1 MGDFSNA
8 SYILPH
14 LCYNLATMSK
24 NFDRLVEIMESL
36 RGEQGCPWDRK
47 QTKDSLKP
55 YLIEEAYEVLEA
67 LEEKDPVKLKE
78 ELGDLLYQILFHAQI
93 SKEEGEF
100 DIEDILTAGS
110 EKMVRRHPHV
120 FGDKKAEDAD
130 EVLKQ
135 WEAIKKAEKGEER
148 KSILEGIP
156 PHLPALLRAHQLQ
169 ARAARVGFDWEHADQ
184 VFSKVIEEMKE
195 FEEAFRAKDRRGM
208 EDELGDLLF
217 ALVNIGRFIE
227 VNPEDALR
235 KSISRFISR
244 FRHIEEEIARQEKEW
259 ADVSLEEMEVLW
271 QEAKGLEKRQK

>member
-1 MGDFSNA
+1 
-8 SYILPH
+8 
-14 LCYNLATMSK
+14 
-24 NFDRLVEIMESL
+24 
-36 RGEQGCPWDRK
+36 
-47 QTKDSLKP
+47 
-55 YLIEEAYEVLEA
+55 
-67 LEEKDPVKLKE
+67 
-78 ELGDLLYQILFHAQI
+78 
-93 SKEEGEF
+93 EF

-120 FGDKKAEDAD
+120 FGDKKAKDAD
-130 EVLKQ
+130 EVLRQ
-135 WEAIKKAEKGEER
+135 WEAIKKIEKGEER
-148 KSILEGIP
+148 KSILEGVP

-184 VFSKVIEEMKE
+184 VFSKVIEEMKD

-244 FRHIEEEIARQEKEW
+244 FRHIEEELARQGKEW
-259 ADVSLEEMEVLW
+259 VDVSLEEMEMLW
-271 QEAKGLEKRQK
+271 QEAKEIEKSEKQEARS

>member
-1 MGDFSNA
+1 
-8 SYILPH
+8 
-14 LCYNLATMSK
+14 MSR
-24 NFDRLVEIMESL
+24 NFDRLVEIMERL

-47 QTKDSLKP
+47 QTRDSLKP
-55 YLIEEAYEVLEA
+55 YLIEESYEVLEA
-67 LEEKDPVKLKE
+67 LEEKDPVKIKE

-93 SKEEGEF
+93 SKEAGEF

-135 WEAIKKAEKGEER
+135 WEAIKKAEKGDER
-148 KSILEGIP
+148 KSVLEGIP

-195 FEEAFRAKDRRGM
+195 FEEAFQAKDHRGM

-244 FRHIEEEIARQEKEW
+244 FRHIEEEIARQGKEW
-259 ADVSLEEMEVLW
+259 ADVSLEEMEMLW
-271 QEAKGLEKRQK
+271 QEAKEIEKRQRQEVRSKKLEVRGEKEG

>member
-1 MGDFSNA
+1 
-8 SYILPH
+8 
-14 LCYNLATMSK
+14 MSK
-24 NFDRLVEIMESL
+24 NFDRLVEIMERL

-47 QTKDSLKP
+47 QTRDSLKP

-93 SKEEGEF
+93 SKEAGEF
-100 DIEDILTAGS
+100 NIEDILTAGS

-130 EVLKQ
+130 EVLRQ
-135 WEAIKKAEKGEER
+135 WEAIKKIEKGEGR
-148 KSILEGIP
+148 KSILEGVP

-195 FEEAFRAKDRRGM
+195 FEEAFRAKDRTGM

-244 FRHIEEEIARQEKEW
+244 FRHIEEDIAWQGKEW
-259 ADVSLEEMEVLW
+259 ADVSLEEMEMLW
-271 QEAKGLEKRQK
+271 QEAKEIEKRQKQKVRCKKLDARGEKQG

>member
-1 MGDFSNA
+1 
-8 SYILPH
+8 
-14 LCYNLATMSK
+14 MSK
-24 NFDRLVEIMESL
+24 NFDRLVEIMERL

-47 QTKDSLKP
+47 QTRDSLKP

-67 LEEKDPVKLKE
+67 LEEKDPVKLPVKLKG

-93 SKEEGEF
+93 SKEAGEF

-130 EVLKQ
+130 EVLRQ
-135 WEAIKKAEKGEER
+135 WEAIKKIEKGEER
-148 KSILEGIP
+148 KSILEGVP

-244 FRHIEEEIARQEKEW
+244 FRHIEEEIAREGKEW
-259 ADVSLEEMEVLW
+259 ADVSLEEMEMLW
-271 QEAKGLEKRQK
+271 QEAKEIERSEKQEARSEE

>member
-1 MGDFSNA
+1 
-8 SYILPH
+8 
-14 LCYNLATMSK
+14 MSR
-24 NFDRLVEIMESL
+24 NFDRLVEIMERL

-47 QTKDSLKP
+47 QTRDSLKP
-55 YLIEEAYEVLEA
+55 YLIEESYEVLEA
-67 LEEKDPVKLKE
+67 LEEKDPVKIKE

-93 SKEEGEF
+93 SKEAGEF

-120 FGDKKAEDAD
+120 FGDKKAEYAD

-135 WEAIKKAEKGEER
+135 WEAIKKAEKGDER
-148 KSILEGIP
+148 KSVLEGIP

-195 FEEAFRAKDRRGM
+195 FEEAFQAKDHRGM

-244 FRHIEEEIARQEKEW
+244 FRHIEEEIARQGKEW
-259 ADVSLEEMEVLW
+259 ADVSLEEMEMLW
-271 QEAKGLEKRQK
+271 QEAKGIEKRQRQEVRSKKLEVRGEKEG

>member
-1 MGDFSNA
+1 
-8 SYILPH
+8 
-14 LCYNLATMSK
+14 
-24 NFDRLVEIMESL
+24 MERL

-47 QTKDSLKP
+47 QTRDSLKP
-55 YLIEEAYEVLEA
+55 YLIEESYEVLEA
-67 LEEKDPVKLKE
+67 LEEKDPVKIKE

-93 SKEEGEF
+93 SKEAGEF

-135 WEAIKKAEKGEER
+135 WEAIKKAEKGDER
-148 KSILEGIP
+148 KSVLEGIP

-195 FEEAFRAKDRRGM
+195 FEEAFQAKDHRGM

-244 FRHIEEEIARQEKEW
+244 FRHIEEEIARQGKEW
-259 ADVSLEEMEVLW
+259 ADVSLEEMEMLW
-271 QEAKGLEKRQK
+271 QEAKEIEKRQRQEVRSKKLEVRGEKEG

>member
-1 MGDFSNA
+1 MPIDRIGAHNA
-8 SYILPH
+8 SVKD
-14 LCYNLATMSK
+14 MSK
-24 NFDRLVEIMESL
+24 NFDTLVEIMERL

-93 SKEEGEF
+93 SKEEGGF

-130 EVLKQ
+130 EVLRQ
-135 WEAIKKAEKGEER
+135 WEAIKKMEKGEER
-148 KSILEGIP
+148 KSILEGVP

-259 ADVSLEEMEVLW
+259 ADVSLEEMEMLW
-271 QEAKGLEKRQK
+271 QEAKGLERK

>member
-1 MGDFSNA
+1 
-8 SYILPH
+8 
-14 LCYNLATMSK
+14 MSR
-24 NFDRLVEIMESL
+24 NFDRLVEIMERL

-67 LEEKDPVKLKE
+67 LEEKDPLKLKE

-130 EVLKQ
+130 EVLRQ
-135 WEAIKKAEKGEER
+135 WEAIKKIEKGEER
-148 KSILEGIP
+148 KSILEGVP

-244 FRHIEEEIARQEKEW
+244 FRHIEEEIARQGKEW
-259 ADVSLEEMEVLW
+259 ADVSLEEMEMLW
-271 QEAKGLEKRQK
+271 QEAKGIEKRQKQEVRSKKGEARREKQG

>member
-1 MGDFSNA
+1 
-8 SYILPH
+8 
-14 LCYNLATMSK
+14 MSK
-24 NFDRLVEIMESL
+24 NFDRLVEIMERL
-36 RGEQGCPWDRK
+36 RGGQGCPWDRK
-47 QTKDSLKP
+47 QTRDSLKP

-93 SKEEGEF
+93 SKEEGGF

-120 FGDKKAEDAD
+120 FGDTKAEDAD
-130 EVLKQ
+130 EVLRQ
-135 WEAIKKAEKGEER
+135 WEAIKKIEKGEER
-148 KSILEGIP
+148 KSILEGVP

-244 FRHIEEEIARQEKEW
+244 FRHIEEEIARQGKEW
-259 ADVSLEEMEVLW
+259 ADVSLEEMEMLW
-271 QEAKGLEKRQK
+271 QEAKEIERSEKQEVRSEE

>member
-1 MGDFSNA
+1 
-8 SYILPH
+8 
-14 LCYNLATMSK
+14 MSR
-24 NFDRLVEIMESL
+24 NFDRLVEIMERL

-47 QTKDSLKP
+47 QTRDSLKP
-55 YLIEEAYEVLEA
+55 YLIEESYEVLEA
-67 LEEKDPVKLKE
+67 LEEKDPVKIKE

-93 SKEEGEF
+93 SKEAGEF

-135 WEAIKKAEKGEER
+135 WEAIKKAEKGDER
-148 KSILEGIP
+148 KSVLEGIP

-184 VFSKVIEEMKE
+184 VFSKVKEEMME
-195 FEEAFRAKDRRGM
+195 FEEVFKAKDHKRM

-235 KSISRFISR
+235 KSISKFISR
-244 FRHIEEEIARQEKEW
+244 FRYIEEELAKQGREW
-259 ADVSLEEMEVLW
+259 GVVSLGDMEILW
-271 QEAKGLEKRQK
+271 QEAKVLEKQK

>member
-1 MGDFSNA
+1 
-8 SYILPH
+8 
-14 LCYNLATMSK
+14 MSR
-24 NFDRLVEIMESL
+24 NFDRLVEIMERL

-47 QTKDSLKP
+47 QTRDSLKP
-55 YLIEEAYEVLEA
+55 YLIEESYEVLEA
-67 LEEKDPVKLKE
+67 LEEKDPVKIKE

-93 SKEEGEF
+93 SKEAGEF

-135 WEAIKKAEKGEER
+135 WEAIKKAEKGDER
-148 KSILEGIP
+148 KSVLEGIP

-195 FEEAFRAKDRRGM
+195 FEEAFQAKDHRGM

-244 FRHIEEEIARQEKEW
+244 FRHIEEEIARQGKEW
-259 ADVSLEEMEVLW
+259 ADVSLEEMEMLW
-271 QEAKGLEKRQK
+271 QEAKGIEKRQRQEVRSKKLEVRGEKEG